1 MESTR
6 DVQKKIY
13 KNKVD
18 HGFNVNDVNYEF
30 CLMMGEVGEAHKAWR
45 EKDPGFGAELADIA
59 IYLLGIA
66 EINGIDLGEEI
77 KKKMQINARRV
88 YKQVNGQL
96 VKTEKLKE
104 E

>member
-6 DVQKKIY
+6 EVQKRIY
-13 KNKVD
+13 QNKVN
-18 HGFNVNDVNYEF
+18 HGFNVTDVNLEF

-45 EKDPGFGAELADIA
+45 EKDAGLGSELADVA

-77 KKKMQINARRV
+77 ERKMQINARRV
-88 YKQVNGQL
+88 YKQVNGQWI
-96 VKTEKLKE
+96 KAEKQE
-104 E
+104 

>member
-13 KNKVD
+13 QNKVD
-18 HGFNVNDVNYEF
+18 HGFNVTDVNYEF
-30 CLMMGEVGEAHKAWR
+30 CLMMGEVREAHKAWR

-88 YKQVNGQL
+88 YKQVNGQW

>member
-6 DVQKKIY
+6 EVQKQIY
-13 KNKVD
+13 QNKVN
-18 HGFNVNDVNYEF
+18 HGFIVTDVNLEF

-45 EKDPGFGAELADIA
+45 EKDAGLGSELADVA

-77 KKKMQINARRV
+77 ERKMQINARRV
-88 YKQVNGQL
+88 YKQVNGQW
-96 VKTEKLKE
+96 VKAEKQE
-104 E
+104 

>member
-6 DVQKKIY
+6 EVQKQIY
-13 KNKVD
+13 QNKVN
-18 HGFNVNDVNYEF
+18 HGFNVTDVNLEF

-45 EKDPGFGAELADIA
+45 EKDAGLGSELADVA

-77 KKKMQINARRV
+77 ERKMQINARRV
-88 YKQVNGQL
+88 YKQVNGQW
-96 VKTEKLKE
+96 VKAEKQE
-104 E
+104 

>member
-13 KNKVD
+13 QNKVD
-18 HGFNVNDVNYEF
+18 HGFNVTDVNYEF
-30 CLMMGEVGEAHKAWR
+30 CLMMGEVGEAHKAWS

-77 KKKMQINARRV
+77 KRKCRSTPAACINR
-88 YKQVNGQL
+88 
-96 VKTEKLKE
+96 
-104 E
+104 

>member
-6 DVQKKIY
+6 EVQKQIY
-13 KNKVD
+13 RNKVN
-18 HGFNVNDVNYEF
+18 HGFNVTDVNLEF

-45 EKDPGFGAELADIA
+45 EKDAGFGSELADVA

-77 KKKMQINARRV
+77 ERKMQINARRV
-88 YKQVNGQL
+88 YKQVNGQWI
-96 VKTEKLKE
+96 KAEKQE
-104 E
+104 

>member
-13 KNKVD
+13 QNKVD
-18 HGFNVNDVNYEF
+18 HGFNVTDVNYEF

-66 EINGIDLGEEI
+66 EIN
-77 KKKMQINARRV
+77 ARRV
-88 YKQVNGQL
+88 YKQVNGQW